1 MEKKKVDLTNCK
13 KMPGKKFMFII
24 RIVTTPSLEEISIKE
39 INEGVIEIII
49 PLINFFEF
57 VDEDFRAN
65 SEFESFLVNF
75 ISLDPYLSDKEILK
89 DWNNILNN
97 CLFIFEDL
105 NWRNLQLLFKN
116 FNIDI
121 SGGSITRRQYLSSTG
136 FYLSLHLCSLNL
148 TPSDIYN
155 SFSNLLPRNDFE
167 DSSKSSFVDLDK
179 NSILNIISTKNDEL
193 CSNIDKQIEDL
204 NKSNLNTQNSIKNS
218 ESNLDKKISNVKAK
232 SKNKDIEVS
241 IKNSKRISILK
252 NQINNFKN
260 NITNNKS
267 TIENLKL
274 NKSKIIRDS
283 DKLNTMSLS
292 DLKKNIF

>member
-1 MEKKKVDLTNCK
+1 MK
-13 KMPGKKFMFII
+13 
-24 RIVTTPSLEEISIKE
+24 ISE
-39 INEGVIEIII
+39 
-49 PLINFFEF
+49 LILNLHI
-57 VDEDFRAN
+57 
-65 SEFESFLVNF
+65 FLVNF

-292 DLKKNIF
+292 D